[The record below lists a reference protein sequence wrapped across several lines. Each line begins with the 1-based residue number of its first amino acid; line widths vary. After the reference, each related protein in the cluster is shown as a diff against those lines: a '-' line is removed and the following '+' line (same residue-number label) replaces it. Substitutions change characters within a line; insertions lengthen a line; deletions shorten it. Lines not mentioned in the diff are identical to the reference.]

1 MMITVL
7 LYGFLGKQFGKV
19 HHYDINSPGEA
30 IRALSVNFPGF
41 RRALIDG
48 GAYRVLRGGR
58 AALGVDDLRT
68 PQSARES
75 LRIVPV
81 VQGAR
86 GLGQI
91 LMGAALFMAA
101 GPVGAQLELA
111 AFSAEVS
118 SAFVGYVTSGMS
130 AIGLGLMLNGVSSM
144 LFSPVKTQ
152 STERPE
158 NKPSYAFDGPV
169 NTSTQGNPVPVCY
182 GRAVVG
188 SQVISAGLSV
198 DPL

>member
-1 MMITVL
+1 MMTIL
-7 LYGFLGKQFGKV
+7 LYGALGRQFGKIHRFAV
-19 HHYDINSPGEA
+19 RSPGEA

-41 RRALIDG
+41 RQALIDG
-48 GAYRVLRGGR
+48 GAYRVLRGGH
-58 AALGVDDLRT
+58 AALGVDDLRA

-86 GLGQI
+86 GLGQLI
-91 LMGAALFMAA
+91 LGAALFMAI
-101 GPVGAQLELA
+101 GPVGEFMAFNMEAGA
-111 AFSAEVS
+111 AMTS
-118 SAFVGYVTSGMS
+118 FVTGGMK
-130 AIGLGLMLNGVSSM
+130 AIGVSLMLSGVSSM

-158 NKPSYAFDGPV
+158 NQPSYAFDGPV

>member
-1 MMITVL
+1 MMTIL
-7 LYGFLGKQFGKV
+7 LYGVLGRQFGKIHRFAV
-19 HHYDINSPGEA
+19 RSPAEA

-58 AALGVDDLRT
+58 AALGVNDLRA

-86 GLGQI
+86 GLGQLI
-91 LMGAALFMAA
+91 LGAALFMAI
-101 GPVGAQLELA
+101 GPVGEFMAFNMEAGA
-111 AFSAEVS
+111 AMTS
-118 SAFVGYVTSGMS
+118 FVTGGMK
-130 AIGLGLMLNGVSSM
+130 AIGVSLMLSGVSTL

>member
-1 MMITVL
+1 MMTIL
-7 LYGFLGKQFGKV
+7 LYGVLGRQFGKIHRFAV
-19 HHYDINSPGEA
+19 RSPAEA

-58 AALGVDDLRT
+58 AALGVDDLRA

-91 LMGAALFMAA
+91 LLGAALFMAI
-101 GPVGAQLELA
+101 GPVGEFMAFNMEAGA
-111 AFSAEVS
+111 AMTS
-118 SAFVGYVTSGMS
+118 FVTGGMK
-130 AIGLGLMLNGVSSM
+130 AIGVSLMLSGVSSM

-158 NKPSYAFDGPV
+158 NQPSYAFDGPV

-198 DPL
+198 DPI

>member
-1 MMITVL
+1 MMTIL
-7 LYGFLGKQFGKV
+7 LYGALGRQFGKIHRFAV
-19 HHYDINSPGEA
+19 RSPGEA

-58 AALGVDDLRT
+58 AALGVDDLRA

-86 GLGQI
+86 GLGQLI
-91 LMGAALFMAA
+91 LGAALFMAI
-101 GPVGAQLELA
+101 GPVGEFMAFNMEAGA
-111 AFSAEVS
+111 AMTS
-118 SAFVGYVTSGMS
+118 FVTGGMK
-130 AIGLGLMLNGVSSM
+130 AIGVSLMLSGVSSM
-144 LFSPVKTQ
+144 LFAPVKTQ

-158 NKPSYAFDGPV
+158 NKPSYAFDGAV

>member
-1 MMITVL
+1 MMTIL
-7 LYGFLGKQFGKV
+7 LYGVLGRQFGKIHRFAV
-19 HHYDINSPGEA
+19 RSPAEA

-41 RRALIDG
+41 RQALIDG

-58 AALGVDDLRT
+58 AALGVDDLRA

-86 GLGQI
+86 GLGQLI
-91 LMGAALFMAA
+91 LGAALYWAA
-101 GPVGAQLELA
+101 GPVASQLELA

-118 SAFVGYVTSGMS
+118 STFVGYVATGMK
-130 AIGLGLMLNGVSSM
+130 AIGVSLMLSGVSSM
-144 LFSPVKTQ
+144 LFSPVKTK

-158 NKPSYAFDGPV
+158 NQPSYAFDGAV

>member
-1 MMITVL
+1 MMTIL
-7 LYGFLGKQFGKV
+7 LYGVLGRQFGKIHRFAV
-19 HHYDINSPGEA
+19 RSPAEA

-58 AALGVDDLRT
+58 AALGVDDLRA

-91 LMGAALFMAA
+91 LLGAALFMAI
-101 GPVGAQLELA
+101 GPVGEFM
-111 AFSAEVS
+111 AFNMEAGAVMTS
-118 SAFVGYVTSGMS
+118 FVTGGMK
-130 AIGLGLMLNGVSSM
+130 AIGVSLMLSGVSSM

-158 NKPSYAFDGPV
+158 NQPSYAFDGAV

>member
-1 MMITVL
+1 MMTIL
-7 LYGFLGKQFGKV
+7 LYGALGRQFGKIHRFAV
-19 HHYDINSPGEA
+19 RSPGEA

-58 AALGVDDLRT
+58 AALGVDDLRA

-86 GLGQI
+86 GLGQLI
-91 LMGAALFMAA
+91 LGAALFMAI
-101 GPVGAQLELA
+101 GPVGEFMAFEMEAGA
-111 AFSAEVS
+111 AM
-118 SAFVGYVTSGMS
+118 TSFITGGMK
-130 AIGLGLMLNGVSSM
+130 AIGVSLMLSGVSSM

-158 NKPSYAFDGPV
+158 NQPSYAFDGPV

>member
-1 MMITVL
+1 MMTIL
-7 LYGFLGKQFGKV
+7 LYGALGRQFGKIHRFAV
-19 HHYDINSPGEA
+19 RSPGEA

-58 AALGVDDLRT
+58 AALGVDDLRA

-81 VQGAR
+81 VQGSR
-86 GLGQI
+86 GLGQLI
-91 LMGAALFMAA
+91 LGAALFMAI
-101 GPVGAQLELA
+101 GPVGEFMAFNMEAGA
-111 AFSAEVS
+111 AMTS
-118 SAFVGYVTSGMS
+118 FVTGGMK
-130 AIGLGLMLNGVSSM
+130 AIGVSLMLSGVSSM
-144 LFSPVKTQ
+144 LFAPVKTK

-158 NKPSYAFDGPV
+158 NQPSYAFDGAV

>member
-1 MMITVL
+1 MMTIL
-7 LYGFLGKQFGKV
+7 LYGALGCQFGKIHRFAV
-19 HHYDINSPGEA
+19 RSPGEA

-58 AALGVDDLRT
+58 AALGVDDLRA

-86 GLGQI
+86 GLGQLI
-91 LMGAALFMAA
+91 LGAALFMAI
-101 GPVGAQLELA
+101 GPVGEFMAFNMEAGA
-111 AFSAEVS
+111 AMTS
-118 SAFVGYVTSGMS
+118 FVTGGMK
-130 AIGLGLMLNGVSSM
+130 AIGVSLMLSGVSSM

-158 NKPSYAFDGPV
+158 NKPSYAFDGAV

>member
-1 MMITVL
+1 MMTIL
-7 LYGFLGKQFGKV
+7 LYGALGRQFGKIHRFAV
-19 HHYDINSPGEA
+19 RSPGEA

-58 AALGVDDLRT
+58 AALGVDDLRA

-86 GLGQI
+86 GLGQLI
-91 LMGAALFMAA
+91 LGAALFMAI
-101 GPVGAQLELA
+101 GPVGEFMAFNMEAGA
-111 AFSAEVS
+111 AMTS
-118 SAFVGYVTSGMS
+118 FVTGGMK
-130 AIGLGLMLNGVSSM
+130 AIGVSLMLSGVSSM
-144 LFSPVKTQ
+144 LFSPVKTK

-158 NKPSYAFDGPV
+158 NQPSYAFDGPV

>member
-1 MMITVL
+1 MMTIL
-7 LYGFLGKQFGKV
+7 LYGVLGRQFGKIHRFAV
-19 HHYDINSPGEA
+19 RSPAEA

-58 AALGVDDLRT
+58 AALGVDDLRA

-86 GLGQI
+86 GLGQLI
-91 LMGAALFMAA
+91 LGAALFMAI
-101 GPVGAQLELA
+101 GPVGEFMAFNMEAGA
-111 AFSAEVS
+111 AMTS
-118 SAFVGYVTSGMS
+118 FVTGGMK
-130 AIGLGLMLNGVSSM
+130 AIGVSLMLSGVSSM

-158 NKPSYAFDGPV
+158 NQPSYAFDGPV

>member
-1 MMITVL
+1 MMTIL
-7 LYGFLGKQFGKV
+7 LYGVLGRQFGKIHRFAV
-19 HHYDINSPGEA
+19 RSPAEA

-41 RRALIDG
+41 RQALIDG

-58 AALGVDDLRT
+58 AALGVDDLRA

-91 LMGAALFMAA
+91 LLGAALFMAI
-101 GPVGAQLELA
+101 GPVGEFMAFNMEAGA
-111 AFSAEVS
+111 AMTS
-118 SAFVGYVTSGMS
+118 FVTGGMK
-130 AIGLGLMLNGVSSM
+130 AIGVSLMLSGVSSM

-158 NKPSYAFDGPV
+158 NQPSYAFDGAV